1 MAQGS
6 GPGGIVF
13 SKGLLTD
20 SHSDKSVLLAQVTLL
35 ARIAGTQ
42 ANAWPNHVT
51 STLKN
56 IKDTTEFL
64 PYQGIRPGSL
74 VTGSRNQFWLG

>member
-1 MAQGS
+1 MAPGS

-13 SKGLLTD
+13 SKRLLTD
-20 SHSDKSVLLAQVTLL
+20 FHSDKSVLHVQVTLL

-42 ANAWPNHVT
+42 ANAWPNCVT

-56 IKDTTEFL
+56 IEDTTEFL
-64 PYQGIRPGSL
+64 PYQGMWPGL
-74 VTGSRNQFWLG
+74 CGDRQ